1 MFGPDR
7 CGATNKVHFIL
18 QHKSPV
24 TGLWEEKHL
33 STPPSVPSERRTHLY
48 SLLIRPD
55 NTVEVRID
63 GEKTFSGSLLQDMQ
77 PPVNPPQE
85 IDDPTDSKPA
95 DWVDNAKMD
104 DPEPSKPDDWDEDA
118 PFMIPDPSA
127 SMPSGWLEDEPL
139 KMADPKSKR
148 PDDWDDE
155 EDGEWEAPVIE
166 NPKCTVGCGKWEAP
180 KINNPAYK
188 GKWYAPKIDNPAYIG
203 EWKPRQIANPEY
215 FVDESPYK
223 IPTIDSIGIDIWTMD
238 KGIIFDNIVVD
249 KNPEKVVEF
258 GEATFKPRSEIE
270 DKSASS
276 ESLFSQYLD
285 WAPYQAKMAI
295 SSCYCLEKLPVFN
308 NPVPVLI
315 TIVAQLVAKVEG
327 KAKMKRP
334 LRELRGLGDLEH
346 THLVKGLDFALLN
359 KVRAELNKQKKVE
372 EIQKAKQQQ
381 RKPGEKKRTFENRI
395 AKNVWLTVV
404 DTLHPHHSTFKERVQ
419 RMGKAIAQGHRIR
432 NAPSMFLPGRM
443 AYEFDTELEMGKTDI
458 PRIVYMSKEEI
469 APSERGKLTSGMLPE
484 TAVRVRNAMQKA
496 AEERKKRKEK
506 NLAAGTAYAAQKVE
520 VSKFKARDSDNDI
533 FSGAGSFDAN
543 EFVQKARA
551 EQAAKQ
557 GPQSLQDAKAAK
569 EVPPKKKVEAAPPQE
584 KDPRKRKA
592 AKSSGSGP
600 QGMGNPGNDAYDEL
614 FPNAMMG
621 GAMMTTHS
629 DDSDEDEAKKKKDK
643 KGADKKKVNE
653 DTVTANKKSAAAEA
667 KKRKMTENQQW
678 QKIDNMIKKGKVSS
692 MESMEQQAS
701 KKTGKT
707 SHLATPAFF

>member
-1 MFGPDR
+1 HSFCKT
-7 CGATNKVHFIL
+7 CGALCVLIPNEPMNNSDFQRLLTTNDRELVQELTK
-18 QHKSPV
+18 
-24 TGLWEEKHL
+24 
-33 STPPSVPSERRTHLY
+33 RRTKG
-48 SLLIRPD
+48 
-55 NTVEVRID
+55 T
-63 GEKTFSGSLLQDMQ
+63 SGG
-77 PPVNPPQE
+77 
-85 IDDPTDSKPA
+85 
-95 DWVDNAKMD
+95 
-104 DPEPSKPDDWDEDA
+104 
-118 PFMIPDPSA
+118 SA
-127 SMPSGWLEDEPL
+127 
-139 KMADPKSKR
+139 R
-148 PDDWDDE
+148 
-155 EDGEWEAPVIE
+155 
-166 NPKCTVGCGKWEAP
+166 GKGGG
-180 KINNPAYK
+180 K
-188 GKWYAPKIDNPAYIG
+188 GKDEKA
-203 EWKPRQIANPEY
+203 IARIARANKYKQKALEKELEEAENSKYRDRAADRRDLKAEY
-215 FVDESPYK
+215 
-223 IPTIDSIGIDIWTMD
+223 
-238 KGIIFDNIVVD
+238 
-249 KNPEKVVEF
+249 EKVAAEFENHGEVSVEQS
-258 GEATFKPRSEIE
+258 K
-270 DKSASS
+270 
-276 ESLFSQYLD
+276 YL
-285 WAPYQAKMAI
+285 
-295 SSCYCLEKLPVFN
+295 
-308 NPVPVLI
+308 
-315 TIVAQLVAKVEG
+315 G
-327 KAKMKRP
+327 
-334 LRELRGLGDLEH
+334 GDLEH

-569 EVPPKKKVEAAPPQE
+569 AEAKREKEKDKEKSKERDKAKAKASYFDDAGDEKYRQAPERQLDLDEIEVEESTLEPGQFHKPTGRFQASSKFKGARKNWVFKLGEQGLGYYEEVPPKKKVEAAPPQE